1 MKKLFSIMLITLAF
15 SAAASAQQVEKLFDK
30 YMEDVRFQYIYD
42 GSDID
47 KKEGK
52 WINKGQKMLTLNRA
66 ETSLV
71 KSFSDEVNAAIK
83 TDGYKQTTFVR
94 NGTNRVSNYEK
105 ETPGKKDGLTVI
117 QNNETHIM
125 FIWESY
131 SK

>member
-1 MKKLFSIMLITLAF
+1 
-15 SAAASAQQVEKLFDK
+15 
-30 YMEDVRFQYIYD
+30 
-42 GSDID
+42 
-47 KKEGK
+47 
-52 WINKGQKMLTLNRA
+52 MLTLSRA
-66 ETSLV
+66 ETGLV

-105 ETPGKKDGLTVI
+105 ETVNKKDELTVI

>member
-66 ETSLV
+66 EAGLV
-71 KSFSDEVNAAIK
+71 KLFSDEVNAAIK

-105 ETPGKKDGLTVI
+105 ETVSKKDELTVI

>member
-52 WINKGQKMLTLNRA
+52 WINKGQKMLTLSRA
-66 ETSLV
+66 ETGLV

-105 ETPGKKDGLTVI
+105 ETVNKKDELTVI

>member
-1 MKKLFSIMLITLAF
+1 MKKFFSMMLIALAF

-30 YMEDVRFQYIYD
+30 YMEDIRFQYIYD

-52 WINKGQKMLTLNRA
+52 WINKGQKMLTLNKA
-66 ETSLV
+66 EAGLV
-71 KSFSDEVNAAIK
+71 KTFSDEINAAIK

-94 NGTNRVSNYEK
+94 NGTNKVSNYIK
-105 ETPGKKDGLTVI
+105 ETENRKEELTVI

>member
-47 KKEGK
+47 KVKGQWK
-52 WINKGQKMLTLNRA
+52 NNGQKMLTLNA
-66 ETSLV
+66 AKDNLV
-71 KSFSDEVNAAIK
+71 KTFSDEVSAAIK
-83 TDGYKQTTFVR
+83 ADGYKNTTLVR
-94 NGTNRVSNYEK
+94 NGTNKVLNYIK
-105 ETPGKKDGLTVI
+105 ETGNKKDELTLI
-117 QNNETHIM
+117 QNGNTHIM

>member
-1 MKKLFSIMLITLAF
+1 MKKLFSMMLITLAF

-47 KKEGK
+47 RKAGK
-52 WINKGQKMLTLNRA
+52 WINKGQRMLTLNKA
-66 ETSLV
+66 EAGLM
-71 KSFSDEVNAAIK
+71 KSFSDEVNTAIK
-83 TDGYKQTTFVR
+83 TDGYKHTTFVR
-94 NGTNRVSNYEK
+94 NGTNRVSSYIK
-105 ETPGKKDGLTVI
+105 ETENRKDELTVI

>member
-105 ETPGKKDGLTVI
+105 ETVNKKDELTVI

>member
-66 ETSLV
+66 ETGLV

-105 ETPGKKDGLTVI
+105 ETVNKKDELTVI